1 MTADDRRALRDPE
14 LVELLAGEP
23 ELLAIVDAYAATQ
36 DRYWRR
42 SRLAIHARRLGL
54 IAIVVAAIAVPAVA
68 FAAQIGQLLGL
79 SNSGTAVPTSQIPAQ
94 QLSALESIGFPVG
107 QVRLLAHRAGVGF
120 YAARTRSDGYCFA
133 IGLSN
138 EAKPSID
145 ALACQD
151 GSIGSFPSA
160 TDPVADFSALR
171 STAAETYVTTLA
183 GFATDTVGRVAVL
196 DGQGHV
202 IYSAPVEENV
212 YAVDNVPRV
221 SATAIVG
228 FDKAD
233 TIVFRKRLG
242 PPAAPEPQT
251 PDSEHRG

>member
-42 SRLAIHARRLGL
+42 SRLAIRARRLGL

-160 TDPVADFSALR
+160 HRPRSGLLCPEVDGGGDVRNNASWIRNGHRRPRGSSRRAGPRDLFGSCRGERLR
-171 STAAETYVTTLA
+171 
-183 GFATDTVGRVAVL
+183 R
-196 DGQGHV
+196 
-202 IYSAPVEENV
+202 
-212 YAVDNVPRV
+212 R
-221 SATAIVG
+221 
-228 FDKAD
+228 
-233 TIVFRKRLG
+233 
-242 PPAAPEPQT
+242 
-251 PDSEHRG
+251 